1 MIKKLKNLRKVKVD
15 NNKKDFKSINR
26 DLKGTEELFINNTQR
41 MIYNFR

>member
-1 MIKKLKNLRKVKVD
+1 MKRNLRHLRKVKVT
-15 NNKKDFKSINR
+15 NNKKDFKSINK